1 MTSADHAQFTR
12 QPWPP
17 TAAREHGDRMWS
29 EDPRLRQYSAD
40 VANALI
46 LVALMGMTLTLLLG
60 LIL

>member
-1 MTSADHAQFTR
+1 
-12 QPWPP
+12 
-17 TAAREHGDRMWS
+17 MWS